1 MRSLLDGE
9 TNYKNNYL
17 NNEKKGLREVLQ
29 EGEMSDICVS
39 CKSPSVIQRKPY
51 RKLYKSHTLSHTKNK
66 GCHTQSCTRW
76 LNCHTMPYRKLY
88 STAGKPYSAIQGAVQ
103 DGSKA
108 IQYGSIAIRCHI
120 ESHTVQQKSHTVY
133 IQKAIHE
140 KR

>member
-1 MRSLLDGE
+1 
-9 TNYKNNYL
+9 
-17 NNEKKGLREVLQ
+17 
-29 EGEMSDICVS
+29 MSDILRILQITFGDS
-39 CKSPSVIQRKPY
+39 EKAIQKAVQKPY
-51 RKLYKSHTLSHTKNK
+51 TQPYEKQGLPYAKLYK
-66 GCHTQSCTRW
+66 
-76 LNCHTMPYRKLY
+76 CHTMPYRKLY

-120 ESHTVQQKSHTVY
+120 QSHTVQQKSHTVY

>member
-1 MRSLLDGE
+1 
-9 TNYKNNYL
+9 
-17 NNEKKGLREVLQ
+17 
-29 EGEMSDICVS
+29 MSDILRILQITS
-39 CKSPSVIQRKPY
+39 GDSGKAIQKAVQKPY
-51 RKLYKSHTLSHTKNK
+51 TQPYEKQGL
-66 GCHTQSCTRW
+66 HTQSCTRW

-120 ESHTVQQKSHTVY
+120 QSHTVQQKSHTVY

>member
-1 MRSLLDGE
+1 MA
-9 TNYKNNYL
+9 
-17 NNEKKGLREVLQ
+17 
-29 EGEMSDICVS
+29 
-39 CKSPSVIQRKPY
+39 RKPY
-51 RKLYKSHTLSHTKNK
+51 STAQLPYDAIYKAIQYSRKAI
-66 GCHTQSCTRW
+66 QCT
-76 LNCHTMPYRKLY
+76 YRKLY

-120 ESHTVQQKSHTVY
+120 QSHTVQQKSHTVY